1 MSARVWAGPRKL
13 ATPLLSV
20 LSLWRGQAGGLAL
33 GVVISVLALLF
44 GLTLLAV
51 SGLRLA
57 GTTVGLLLVSGWLLQ
72 GLGTGRVVLRYGERL
87 LTHGATFRA
96 LADLRVWFFRRL
108 AGSAAGGL
116 GFRRTG
122 DALSRL
128 VGDVE
133 ALDGLYLR
141 LLLPLFG
148 ALVSLPVLAVL
159 IGRVAPV
166 LALAVCLLFAA
177 SALLLPWLAA
187 RRSVR
192 AGAAL
197 ADAMA
202 GLRIAVLDAIT
213 GLREIRAFG
222 AQSRTLAGV
231 EAHEAT
237 LLSAQAGLA
246 RQSAAAGAA
255 SFLCGQAAILCVL
268 AAAVGIGFARLP
280 ALTAVLVLFVMLAA
294 FEAASGLVR
303 AGVLAGHM
311 AHSATRVLQTG
322 ADPYPVHAPGAVAA
336 PNASPA
342 DMAVRFD
349 AIRFAWTDEQQA
361 RAPVFDGLSLR
372 IPPGARVGLLG
383 PSGSGK
389 SSLAALLLRTA
400 TPQSGQILIGGVDIA
415 RLDEDTLRR
424 SIAWLGQDSHL
435 FDDSIRNNL
444 LLGRPDASEAELWSA
459 LEQAQIA
466 ELVRG
471 LPDGLDSWL
480 GESGARVSGGQGRRL
495 ALARVLLSTAPILIL
510 DEPCAGLD
518 ADTERAFLATL
529 NEVGTGRSMI
539 LILHRLIGVE
549 RLDRVWRLQDGK
561 ALATA

>member
-1 MSARVWAGPRKL
+1 MSARTRPRKL
-13 ATPLLSV
+13 AAPLLAV
-20 LSLWRGQAGGLAL
+20 LALWRGQTAGLAL
-33 GVVISVLALLF
+33 GVVVSVLALLF
-44 GLTLLAV
+44 GLALLAV

-57 GTTVGLLLVSGWLLQ
+57 GTTVGLLLVSGWLLR
-72 GLGTGRVVLRYGERL
+72 GFGTGRVVLRYGERL

-108 AGSAAGGL
+108 AASAAGGL

-141 LLLPLFG
+141 LLLPLCG
-148 ALVSLPVLAVL
+148 ALVSLPVLALL
-159 IGRVAPV
+159 IGRSAPI
-166 LALAVCLLFAA
+166 LALVVCLLFAA

-187 RRSVR
+187 RRSAR
-192 AGAAL
+192 IGGTTAE
-197 ADAMA
+197 AMA
-202 GLRIAVLDAIT
+202 GLRIAILDTIT
-213 GLREIRAFG
+213 GLREFRAFG
-222 AQSRTLAGV
+222 AERRTLAGV
-231 EAHEAT
+231 EACEGR

-246 RQSAAAGAA
+246 RQSAAAGAGA
-255 SFLCGQAAILCVL
+255 FLCSQAAVLCVL
-268 AAAVGIGFARLP
+268 AAAAGIGFARLP
-280 ALTAVLVLFVMLAA
+280 PLTAVLVLFVMLAA

-311 AHSATRVLQTG
+311 AHAASRVLQIGDHPLPAQARTT
-322 ADPYPVHAPGAVAA
+322 PAPGLA
-336 PNASPA
+336 PMPA
-342 DMAVRFD
+342 DMSVRFD
-349 AIRFAWTDEQQA
+349 AIRFAWSEQPA

-389 SSLAALLLRTA
+389 SSLAALLLRIA
-400 TPQSGQILIGGVDIA
+400 TPQSGQISIGGIDIA
-415 RLDEDTLRR
+415 RLDEATLRR

-444 LLGRPDASEAELWSA
+444 ALGRPDASEAELWSA

-466 ELVRG
+466 DLVRG

-495 ALARVLLSTAPILIL
+495 ALARVLLSAAPILIL

-529 NEVGTGRSMI
+529 NEVGRDRSMI
-539 LILHRLIGVE
+539 LILHRLTGVE